1 MFVHRSAVALQA
13 YCRCVLIS
21 VTNCC
26 TPLQIALSRLSE
38 ATDSNEHAHANQWS
52 GHPAVPDIISQKGTG
67 PHAVD
72 YENTVGKHLL
82 LVTSLYKCIDP
93 QRPEMQRLLL
103 HVSVI
108 KPHMCTSLDRSVTS
122 STDPC
127 TALPCRTR
135 GRHQQKS
142 CRSSLT
148 WGPCVC
154 PRCTCQPNFATCLAQ
169 KSFCLP
175 FDPYKRIHTQQKLL
189 LAFQIHPLPLCQYQ
203 SDAVYFFY
211 VTALQESWLAAKIC
225 MRVIW

>member
-52 GHPAVPDIISQKGTG
+52 GHLAVPDIISQKGTG
-67 PHAVD
+67 PHVVD

-82 LVTSLYKCIDP
+82 RVTPLYTCIGT
-93 QRPEMQRLLL
+93 QRPAMQLLL
-103 HVSVI
+103 LPLSVI
-108 KPHMCTSLDRSVTS
+108 KPHMCTSLGTSVTCS
-122 STDPC
+122 NDPC

-135 GRHQQKS
+135 GSHQQKS

-148 WGPCVC
+148 WGPCIC
-154 PRCTCQPNFATCLAQ
+154 PRCTYQPSLTTCLAQ
-169 KSFCLP
+169 KSFCLSCGH
-175 FDPYKRIHTQQKLL
+175 YKCRHTQENCLWQFRYILCHSNKKLCSMFL
-189 LAFQIHPLPLCQYQ
+189 LCHC
-203 SDAVYFFY
+203 
-211 VTALQESWLAAKIC
+211 ALQE
-225 MRVIW
+225 